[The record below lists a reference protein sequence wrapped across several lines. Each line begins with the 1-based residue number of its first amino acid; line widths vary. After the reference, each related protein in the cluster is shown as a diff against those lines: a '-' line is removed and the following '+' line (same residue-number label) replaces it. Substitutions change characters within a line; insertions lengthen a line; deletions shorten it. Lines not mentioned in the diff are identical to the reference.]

1 MAGSLHLAHGVS
13 VAQEVPRR
21 LGLEGATFHGDHRGT
36 SLRQAEGRVP
46 ERKGY
51 LMHLTSEIWNL
62 LVLSILFNYYSIL
75 ISGFRTEDLASSWTF
90 SWCHGWYWWNWMTW
104 AYTWD
109 SQHIKMKGI
118 RCKHPAVPI
127 VSRFRVSNTSR
138 IEKLLH
144 MWEKSHSRSVTA
156 PQSDRFPAKWLITTQ
171 THAKKNAKSNLLFNK
186 KKALETQID
195 WKHWIIP
202 IHRVDAG

>member
-1 MAGSLHLAHGVS
+1 
-13 VAQEVPRR
+13 
-21 LGLEGATFHGDHRGT
+21 
-36 SLRQAEGRVP
+36 
-46 ERKGY
+46 
-51 LMHLTSEIWNL
+51 
-62 LVLSILFNYYSIL
+62 
-75 ISGFRTEDLASSWTF
+75 
-90 SWCHGWYWWNWMTW
+90 
-104 AYTWD
+104 
-109 SQHIKMKGI
+109 MKGI

-186 KKALETQID
+186 KRL
-195 WKHWIIP
+195 
-202 IHRVDAG
+202 